1 MKRLTKLDIKRVEY
15 VCYNVL
21 LDLEDEEVDT
31 IYSCLEVLRC
41 CRKYLN
47 KEELTYEELGCLNSY
62 YYDVVSVL

>member
-1 MKRLTKLDIKRVEY
+1 MKLTKVEIKQVKS

-21 LDLEDEEVDT
+21 LDLEDEELET

-47 KEELTYEELGCLNSY
+47 KEELTFEELGCINSY
-62 YYDVVSVL
+62 YSDVVSMI

>member
-1 MKRLTKLDIKRVEY
+1 MKLTKVEIKQVKS

-21 LDLEDEEVDT
+21 LDLEDEELET

-47 KEELTYEELGCLNSY
+47 KEELTSGELECINSY
-62 YYDVVSVL
+62 YSDVVSMI

>member
-1 MKRLTKLDIKRVEY
+1 MKLTKIEIKQVKS

-41 CRKYLN
+41 CRKYFN
-47 KEELTYEELGCLNSY
+47 GEELTFEEQGCISSY
-62 YYDVVSVL
+62 YSDVVSMI